1 VPPPPPAPA
10 PPVPVAA
17 PQPAAPQPVPQQPRV
32 GGQVREAQI
41 LTQTSPEYPLA
52 ARQARVQGSVV
63 ISAVVGAD
71 GHIKS
76 AKPVSGPPL
85 LQNPAAAAV
94 RQWVY
99 KPATLNGI
107 PVESETRIELNFTL
121 QH

>member
-1 VPPPPPAPA
+1 
-10 PPVPVAA
+10 
-17 PQPAAPQPVPQQPRV
+17 V

-63 ISAVVGAD
+63 VSAVVGAD

-76 AKPVSGPPL
+76 VKPMSGPPL

-94 RQWVY
+94 KQWVY

>member
-1 VPPPPPAPA
+1 MK
-10 PPVPVAA
+10 
-17 PQPAAPQPVPQQPRV
+17 
-32 GGQVREAQI
+32 EAQI
-41 LTQTSPEYPLA
+41 VTQTSPEYPLA

-76 AKPVSGPPL
+76 AKPIAGPPL
-85 LQNPAAAAV
+85 LQTPAVAAV
-94 RQWVY
+94 KQWVY

-121 QH
+121 QR

>member
-1 VPPPPPAPA
+1 
-10 PPVPVAA
+10 
-17 PQPAAPQPVPQQPRV
+17 
-32 GGQVREAQI
+32 
-41 LTQTSPEYPLA
+41 LTQTNPDYPLA

-63 ISAVVGAD
+63 IAAVVGAD

-76 AKPVSGPPL
+76 AKAVSGPPL
-85 LQNPAAAAV
+85 LQNPAISAV
-94 RQWVY
+94 KQWTY